1 MSLDMVDVVS
11 GNQVFLKHFMA
22 DFHHA
27 QGNQAKVV
35 AELQSGLHNPIGP
48 NPMLL
53 PIEDGQEFSLKQHL
67 DFLAR
72 GHKPI
77 TKK

>member
-1 MSLDMVDVVS
+1 V
-11 GNQVFLKHFMA
+11 
-22 DFHHA
+22 
-27 QGNQAKVV
+27 
-35 AELQSGLHNPIGP
+35 
-48 NPMLL
+48 LL

-77 TKK
+77 AKKLLSLTPPQ